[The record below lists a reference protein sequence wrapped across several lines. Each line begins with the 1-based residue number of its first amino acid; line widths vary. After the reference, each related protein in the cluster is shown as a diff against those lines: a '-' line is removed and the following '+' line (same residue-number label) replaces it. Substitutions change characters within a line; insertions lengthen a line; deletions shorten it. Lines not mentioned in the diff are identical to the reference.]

1 MLKGLYFVKEELEEY
16 SGVYKKINS
25 QIKALE
31 RLGIEMELSY
41 SVKKTKHYFRK
52 IDNLTIDEFPHSFL
66 GRMKKKF
73 FYYNKLQDYILN
85 KEFEFIYVRYN
96 HFADRYFINFLKN
109 LKSEGI
115 KIFLEI
121 PTYPYDEEIKD
132 MKIKNILKEKKYR
145 YKLKEYVDRIITF
158 SEDDEIFGVKTIKI
172 NNGVDIENIK
182 VVNKNKEQNNY
193 EINFI
198 GVAMISLWHG
208 FDRMILSMAE
218 YYKNNPK
225 EIVRFHIVGD
235 GDKKVVTELK
245 DLVKKN
251 NLEEHVMFYGY
262 KSGKD
267 LDEIYNKVDIAVG
280 SLGFSR
286 IGLKGGSPLKI
297 REYIAKGVPIILG
310 YEDISLKNTLD
321 FIYQVPNDE
330 SVFDLYKIL
339 DWYKNLDKDSTK
351 IRRYAEDNLTWDKQ
365 MKKVNDYILETS
377 EKEKC

>member
-218 YYKNNPK
+218 YYKNNSK

-365 MKKVNDYILETS
+365 MKKVNDYILETR

>member
-365 MKKVNDYILETS
+365 MKKVNDYILETR

>member
-158 SEDDEIFGVKTIKI
+158 SEDDEI
-172 NNGVDIENIK
+172 
-182 VVNKNKEQNNY
+182 
-193 EINFI
+193 
-198 GVAMISLWHG
+198 
-208 FDRMILSMAE
+208 
-218 YYKNNPK
+218 
-225 EIVRFHIVGD
+225 
-235 GDKKVVTELK
+235 
-245 DLVKKN
+245 
-251 NLEEHVMFYGY
+251 LE
-262 KSGKD
+262 
-267 LDEIYNKVDIAVG
+267 
-280 SLGFSR
+280 
-286 IGLKGGSPLKI
+286 
-297 REYIAKGVPIILG
+297 
-310 YEDISLKNTLD
+310 
-321 FIYQVPNDE
+321 
-330 SVFDLYKIL
+330 
-339 DWYKNLDKDSTK
+339 
-351 IRRYAEDNLTWDKQ
+351 
-365 MKKVNDYILETS
+365 
-377 EKEKC
+377 

>member
-1 MLKGLYFVKEELEEY
+1 
-16 SGVYKKINS
+16 
-25 QIKALE
+25 
-31 RLGIEMELSY
+31 
-41 SVKKTKHYFRK
+41 
-52 IDNLTIDEFPHSFL
+52 
-66 GRMKKKF
+66 
-73 FYYNKLQDYILN
+73 
-85 KEFEFIYVRYN
+85 
-96 HFADRYFINFLKN
+96 
-109 LKSEGI
+109 
-115 KIFLEI
+115 
-121 PTYPYDEEIKD
+121 
-132 MKIKNILKEKKYR
+132 
-145 YKLKEYVDRIITF
+145 
-158 SEDDEIFGVKTIKI
+158 
-172 NNGVDIENIK
+172 
-182 VVNKNKEQNNY
+182 
-193 EINFI
+193 
-198 GVAMISLWHG
+198 
-208 FDRMILSMAE
+208 MILSMAK

-225 EIVRFHIVGD
+225 VIVKFHVVGD

-286 IGLKGGSPLKI
+286 IGLKGGSPLKT

-351 IRRYAEDNLTWDKQ
+351 IRRYAEDNLTWNKQ
-365 MKKVNDYILETS
+365 MKKVVDYILEIE

>member
-96 HFADRYFINFLKN
+96 HFADKYFINFLKN

-132 MKIKNILKEKKYR
+132 MKLKNILKEKKYR

-286 IGLKGGSPLKI
+286 IGLKGGSPLKT

-351 IRRYAEDNLTWDKQ
+351 IRRYAEDNLTWNKQ
-365 MKKVNDYILETS
+365 MKKVVDYILKIE